1 MTRSILIADDE
12 AGFRDLFASI
22 LEPLG
27 FEVVT
32 VSDGTQALAQVAMRA
47 FDLVVLDEHMPRLN
61 GLDALDQIHRLVPD
75 LPVLMMSGS
84 GEDPENFECEALAR
98 GAACCLFKPTEL
110 PVLINAVESHT
121 TRRS

>member
-1 MTRSILIADDE
+1 MSPCILVADDE
-12 AGFRDLFASI
+12 LGFRELFAST

-32 VSDGTQALAQVAMRA
+32 VSDGAQALAQVAMRA

-61 GLDALDQIHRLVPD
+61 GLDALEQIQRLIPG

-84 GEDPENFECEALAR
+84 NDDPEKFENEALAL

-110 PVLINAVESHT
+110 PVLIHAVESHV
-121 TRRS
+121 TRRA